1 MAEGMSKYAVHG
13 VPVNDLYGVWDDA
26 WPYLEKAIARF
37 PNVPLPF
44 DEGTVLK
51 KLFARDMQLW
61 IGWDIDQAHVAG
73 ALVTEIIKN
82 AQHPGKLFMSIP
94 LVGADDWN
102 AWGDELWNMLK
113 AWGIENGCTHALG
126 YGRRGWT
133 RLYGFVDCGTTDGGL
148 PMFVRTLKR

>member
-1 MAEGMSKYAVHG
+1 MRYSVTG
-13 VPVNDLYGVWDDA
+13 VPAGDIYNIWPDA
-26 WPYLEKAIARF
+26 WHYLNLAIERF

-44 DEGTVLK
+44 DEGTVLQ

-61 IGWDIDQAHVAG
+61 VGWDIDEARVTG
-73 ALVTEIIKN
+73 ALVTEITKD
-82 AQHPGKLFMSIP
+82 ARHPGKVFMSIP
-94 LVGADDWN
+94 LVGADNWN

-113 AWGIENGCTHALG
+113 EWGVENGCTHALG

>member
-1 MAEGMSKYAVHG
+1 MSRYASFG
-13 VPVNDLYGVWDDA
+13 VPFSDLHQHWEDA
-26 WPYLEKAIARF
+26 WPYLQRAVDRF
-37 PNVPLPF
+37 PNVPIPF
-44 DEGTVLK
+44 NEGTVLA

-61 IGWDIDQAHVAG
+61 IGWDIDANRISG
-73 ALVTEIIKN
+73 ALITEIITD
-82 AQHPGKLFMSIP
+82 ARHPGKVFMSIP
-94 LVGADDWN
+94 LVGADNWH

-126 YGRRGWT
+126 YGRKGWT